1 MLIEESILGTIMKE
15 PHLLMDTDLK
25 PEYFQYH
32 ENRNLLI
39 AFRELQRKGLVI
51 DMVTLITM
59 TDHQSYGGAGKL
71 NKIQNLANVDKFDSY
86 VDILLERWREREK
99 QNILEIAK
107 QENWSIERITKALDD
122 LTDNLVDD
130 RSNIKELVLEV
141 AEDPWKKREVPKG
154 IQVGLNQLQN
164 ALSGLQK
171 TDLIIV
177 AARPSMGKTDFM
189 LHLAKQ
195 AGWSGCIPIVFSL
208 EMSAEKL
215 RDRLIASTG
224 NYNRFKMKNTYERLT
239 EQQKAVWMQVIGRVS
254 ETNIEIFDKS
264 GQTLSE
270 IRMKIRKVK
279 NENPG
284 KDIVVF
290 IDYLT
295 LIKPMDDHKGNMHLA
310 ISDISKGLKGIA
322 KEFNCP
328 VVSLAQLSRSVEKR
342 NDKRP
347 ILSDLRESGSIEED
361 ADVVMFLYRDAY
373 YTKDENDNS
382 LEIIIAK
389 NREGETGIIKAKYN
403 KYTGAI
409 TDEFDV
415 QRTAG

>member
-1 MLIEESILGTIMKE
+1 MLTEESILGTIMKE

-122 LTDNLVDD
+122 LTDNRVDD

-279 NENPG
+279 NENQG

-295 LIKPMDDHKGNMHLA
+295 LIKPTDDHKGNMHLA